1 MTLEEFIQALAQ
13 VGIQLSQ
20 QQIDQFDRYYQ
31 RLIDENQKVN
41 LTTITDRKEVYL
53 KHFFD
58 SLTVLWQEP
67 FDHYQMKL
75 CDVGAGAGFPGI
87 PLKLIHPEIELTIV
101 DSLNKRI
108 NFLHQV
114 QEDLGLQGLHLV
126 HGRAEDVGQNPAYRG
141 QFDLVTARAVA
152 SLDILAE
159 YCLPLVRKGGYFI
172 ALKGG
177 HQQTQEEVAAG
188 QVAIKTLGGKLEGV
202 QCYHLPHQAGE
213 RSLVKVK
220 KTLDTPNK
228 YPRKAGKPSKQPIH

>member
-41 LTTITDRKEVYL
+41 LTAITDREEVYL

-87 PLKLIHPEIELTIV
+87 P
-101 DSLNKRI
+101 S
-108 NFLHQV
+108 
-114 QEDLGLQGLHLV
+114 
-126 HGRAEDVGQNPAYRG
+126 
-141 QFDLVTARAVA
+141 
-152 SLDILAE
+152 S
-159 YCLPLVRKGGYFI
+159 
-172 ALKGG
+172 
-177 HQQTQEEVAAG
+177 
-188 QVAIKTLGGKLEGV
+188 
-202 QCYHLPHQAGE
+202 
-213 RSLVKVK
+213 
-220 KTLDTPNK
+220 
-228 YPRKAGKPSKQPIH
+228 